1 MCLRVF
7 VCVKICVKIF
17 HLRFSGKAHKSFRSR
32 KSDLINSGNL
42 VELSQHRVE
51 GRDSNLENQ
60 LVSVY
65 EFFLFWFCH
74 ILRQTVILSAVS
86 LFYSMV
92 GKYE

>member
-1 MCLRVF
+1 M
-7 VCVKICVKIF
+7 CVKICVKIF
-17 HLRFSGKAHKSFRSR
+17 HLGFSGKAHKSFRSR

-65 EFFLFWFCH
+65 EFFFVL
-74 ILRQTVILSAVS
+74 VLSYFKANCDIKCS
-86 LFYSMV
+86 LFILQH
-92 GKYE
+92 GW